1 MPGPFRQRAVVL
13 FVEDNPGDVIM
24 IREAFEQ
31 PLAPIQLHAISN
43 GGLPGPALSFSIS
56 TPRAPDIAQ

>member
-43 GGLPGPALSFSIS
+43 EGSPAQPYLSRSQLAD
-56 TPRAPDIAQ
+56 P